1 MFEMRLVFASPRE
14 LIPFLLFSLLARSP
28 FGNAVIFCAS
38 SLFTW
43 SETKQ
48 IGKQQIVPQGAIQ
61 SLQFRENKNL
71 RVGYDFPTL
80 PTMRHQ
86 VGSFSVTSLT
96 WRAFPWMEGNVL
108 AA

>member
-14 LIPFLLFSLLARSP
+14 LIPFLLFSELPSLHRSP

-48 IGKQQIVPQGAIQ
+48 IGKQQNAPRGAIQ
-61 SLQFRENKNL
+61 SLHLIENKKL
-71 RVGYDFPTL
+71 VI
-80 PTMRHQ
+80 
-86 VGSFSVTSLT
+86 
-96 WRAFPWMEGNVL
+96 
-108 AA
+108 

>member
-14 LIPFLLFSLLARSP
+14 LIPFLLYFSLLARSIARSP

-38 SLFTW
+38 SLFSW

-61 SLQFRENKNL
+61 SMHFLENKK
-71 RVGYDFPTL
+71 
-80 PTMRHQ
+80 
-86 VGSFSVTSLT
+86 
-96 WRAFPWMEGNVL
+96 L
-108 AA
+108 ASRFV

>member
-14 LIPFLLFSLLARSP
+14 LIPFLLYFSSPSLHRSRRSLAHSP

-48 IGKQQIVPQGAIQ
+48 IGKQQIAPKGAIQ
-61 SLQFRENKNL
+61 SMHFRENKK
-71 RVGYDFPTL
+71 
-80 PTMRHQ
+80 
-86 VGSFSVTSLT
+86 
-96 WRAFPWMEGNVL
+96 L
-108 AA
+108 AI